1 MYVLC
6 KELRSKSPSDFVFFQ
21 EILIFFFA
29 FGESGL
35 PEGRQDLISES
46 VLSLQIFLDTSPYC
60 FPHVA

>member
-6 KELRSKSPSDFVFFQ
+6 KELRSKFPSDFVFFL
-21 EILIFFFA
+21 EIFFA

-46 VLSLQIFLDTSPYC
+46 VLSLQILLDSSTYC